1 MKSKLT
7 DPKKFWLEP
16 LRPSNNSTLVALVF
30 GSLYGPSPSST
41 NAFGSSDP
49 ALKMPLGR

>member
-1 MKSKLT
+1 MRSKFT
-7 DPKKFWLEP
+7 EPKKFWLEAES
-16 LRPSNNSTLVALVF
+16 PSNNSMLVAFVF

-49 ALKMPLGR
+49 ALKIPLGR